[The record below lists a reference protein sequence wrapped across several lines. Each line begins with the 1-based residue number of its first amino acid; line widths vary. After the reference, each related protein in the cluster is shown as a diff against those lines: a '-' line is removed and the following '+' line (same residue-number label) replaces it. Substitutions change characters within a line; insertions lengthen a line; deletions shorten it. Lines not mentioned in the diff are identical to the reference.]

1 MLGPIITSIP
11 NTELSLNDRELLKD
25 PFIGGVI
32 LFAENFIDKQQL
44 KDLVQSIK
52 EIKSP
57 ELLVFVDQEGGRI
70 QRFKNDFFRLPSH
83 RDLGKVYDQNKDNGI
98 RSAELTGF
106 IMAAELLAEGVDLS
120 FSPVVDIDYGI
131 SRVISDRSFHSDPYA
146 VSEMA
151 KSFMKG
157 MKDSGMKAVAKH
169 FPGHGSVALDSHT
182 DQPVDPRSFDEI
194 EKDIKPYIELIANDL
209 NGIMTAHIIYTSI
222 DNKISTFSSKW
233 LKEILR
239 EKLSY
244 EGIIFSDDLTMQ
256 SAVEIGSMQ
265 DRINQSLHAG
275 CDLILWCHPD
285 ESIKSILNEF
295 SESLIDK
302 TAAYEKI
309 RPAIESIDQK
319 ELDDRIEELTALLN
333 KK

>member
-1 MLGPIITSIP
+1 M
-11 NTELSLNDRELLKD
+11 
-25 PFIGGVI
+25 
-32 LFAENFIDKQQL
+32 
-44 KDLVQSIK
+44 
-52 EIKSP
+52 
-57 ELLVFVDQEGGRI
+57 
-70 QRFKNDFFRLPSH
+70 
-83 RDLGKVYDQNKDNGI
+83 
-98 RSAELTGF
+98 
-106 IMAAELLAEGVDLS
+106 
-120 FSPVVDIDYGI
+120 
-131 SRVISDRSFHSDPYA
+131 
-146 VSEMA
+146 
-151 KSFMKG
+151 
-157 MKDSGMKAVAKH
+157 AKH

-302 TAAYEKI
+302 TATYEKI
-309 RPAIESIDQK
+309 RPSIESIDQK
-319 ELDDRIEELTALLN
+319 ELDSRIEELTALLN

>member
-32 LFAENFIDKQQL
+32 LFSENFIDKQQL

-83 RDLGKVYDQNKDNGI
+83 RDLGKIYDQNTDNGI

-233 LKEILR
+233 LK
-239 EKLSY
+239 
-244 EGIIFSDDLTMQ
+244 
-256 SAVEIGSMQ
+256 
-265 DRINQSLHAG
+265 G
-275 CDLILWCHPD
+275 C
-285 ESIKSILNEF
+285 
-295 SESLIDK
+295 
-302 TAAYEKI
+302 
-309 RPAIESIDQK
+309 
-319 ELDDRIEELTALLN
+319 LLYTSPSPRD
-333 KK
+333 